1 MLLQLLV
8 NAAVAVPPPPPPL
21 PRPFYVRTAQNNC
34 YGDPP
39 ACWFRGRTDSAQQCE
54 TVCATDP
61 ACRSFTWV
69 GKTGDSF
76 EHECRT
82 RNDTAWKLVPETKH
96 TAGYR
101 GLPPVPPPFRCH
113 NATDCNN
120 AGRCDVASGHCRCD
134 PTWRGDTCAEL
145 SLLPAQSVGNG
156 DSVFV
161 TNNHTSMNTW
171 GGSIVATRDSFHMF
185 AAGFPNGTLNDW
197 QTDSIVI
204 HLKSLGTI
212 EGPYDYIDTVA
223 APRRGA
229 SPPLWDSLDCHN
241 PTVHKLG
248 DEYVVFYIGV
258 GVNVSGSSSTTATTT
273 LWSSAQSSGLHP
285 ELDKAQTIG
294 AAFSMSPNGPWTR
307 LKTPLLT
314 ATETW
319 ECGGGTDCGVSNPAL
334 LVRPDGKLNLFY
346 RGNQD
351 RGVGV
356 ATADSGSWRGPWK
369 KSRESV
375 ESNGIFRGNLVIGL
389 EDLYVWPNPKTTG
402 RPGCHMILHQEEAG
416 IENLGAHAFTEDPT
430 CVSGWRCVRERDDSA
445 LTHPCRIQDRSLIIY
460 FILKP
465 VHCARVCV
473 LSHDSQA

>member
-1 MLLQLLV
+1 
-8 NAAVAVPPPPPPL
+8 
-21 PRPFYVRTAQNNC
+21 
-34 YGDPP
+34 
-39 ACWFRGRTDSAQQCE
+39 
-54 TVCATDP
+54 
-61 ACRSFTWV
+61 
-69 GKTGDSF
+69 
-76 EHECRT
+76 
-82 RNDTAWKLVPETKH
+82 
-96 TAGYR
+96 
-101 GLPPVPPPFRCH
+101 
-113 NATDCNN
+113 
-120 AGRCDVASGHCRCD
+120 
-134 PTWRGDTCAEL
+134 
-145 SLLPAQSVGNG
+145 
-156 DSVFV
+156 
-161 TNNHTSMNTW
+161 
-171 GGSIVATRDSFHMF
+171 MF

-375 ESNGIFRGNLVIGL
+375 ESNGIFRGNSVIGL